1 MHALSQDAEEDVVS
15 QHWLKV
21 TPVAK
26 PRQTRADVWKKRPA
40 VVRYRAFA
48 DKLRAEAKRTG
59 LTPPADGMEMIF
71 FLPMPKSWS
80 EKKRQKMNHAPHQS
94 KPDLDNLVKAVLD
107 ALCDEDCHIWRLRG
121 ASKRWAH
128 EGVVNILTDG
138 RP

>member
-1 MHALSQDAEEDVVS
+1 MQY
-15 QHWLKV
+15 WLKV
-21 TPVAK
+21 TPVPK

-59 LTPPADGMEMIF
+59 LVPPADGMEMIF

-80 EKKRQKMNHAPHQS
+80 AKKKARMQHTPHQQ

-107 ALCDEDCHIWRLRG
+107 SLCAEDCHIWRLSG
-121 ASKRWAH
+121 VTKRWAH
-128 EGVVNILTDG
+128 EGIVNILTNET
-138 RP
+138 P